1 MRNYKID
8 FRNQVRQLLPEHK
21 RQPVRLRIL
30 RAFVKPLA
38 DLFAAFSLWRDETR
52 KLLNVT
58 NQEGVLEQF
67 LRNKYGAAD
76 ITIESY
82 RGTEQG
88 RRYSGGSI
96 APGREPRAV
105 RGCGLHRPCSGR
117 CRCRTDTG

>member
-8 FRNQVRQLLPEHK
+8 FRNQARQLLPEHK

-82 RGTEQG
+82 RETGFAVG
-88 RRYSGGSI
+88 Y
-96 APGREPRAV
+96 APKVWAWQSPW
-105 RGCGLHRPCSGR
+105 
-117 CRCRTDTG
+117 D

>member
-67 LRNKYGAAD
+67 LRNKYGA
-76 ITIESY
+76 TSRSNPTVK
-82 RGTEQG
+82 RGL
-88 RRYSGGSI
+88 RSGY
-96 APGREPRAV
+96 APKVWAWQSPW
-105 RGCGLHRPCSGR
+105 
-117 CRCRTDTG
+117 D